1 MAFTLVIGD
10 KNLSSWSLRPWLLLR
25 MLDAPFEEV
34 SIRLDQPGTTAEIRR
49 HSPAGRVPVLKHD
62 GLVVWDTLAI
72 VEYLAELHPGRVWPE
87 AAAERAH
94 ARSLAAEMHAGF
106 ADLRSELPMEI
117 ASRKPGHAYSAGAAR
132 DIARISEIWGAAK
145 GPFLFG
151 GFGGVD
157 AMYAPVATRFVTYGV
172 ALPSSAQR
180 YRDALLALPPMR
192 EWAQAAARE

>member
-25 MLDAPFEEV
+25 MLGAPFEEV
-34 SIRLDQPGTTAEIRR
+34 PIRLDQPETKAEILR

-62 GLVVWDTLAI
+62 GLAIWDTLAI
-72 VEYLAELHPGRVWPE
+72 VEYLGELYPGRVWPE
-87 AAAERAH
+87 AAAERAR

-106 ADLRSELPMEI
+106 ADLRNELPMDI
-117 ASRKPGHAYSAGAAR
+117 GSRKHGHAYGDGAAR
-132 DIARISEIWGAAK
+132 DIARIAEIWSEAK
-145 GPFLFG
+145 GQFLFG

-172 ALPSSAQR
+172 ALPAAAQR
-180 YRDALLALPPMR
+180 YADALLGLSPMR
-192 EWAQAAARE
+192 EWGTNAGAS

>member
-25 MLDAPFEEV
+25 MLGVPFDEIL
-34 SIRLDQPGTTAEIRR
+34 IRLDRPGTKAEILR

-62 GLVVWDTLAI
+62 GLVIWDTLAI
-72 VEYLAELHPGRVWPE
+72 FEYLAELNPGRVWPE
-87 AAAERAH
+87 AAAERAR

-106 ADLRSELPMEI
+106 ADLRRELPMDI
-117 ASRKPGHAYSAGAAR
+117 RTRKPGHAYGEGVAR
-132 DIARISEIWGAAK
+132 DIARIAEMWSEAK
-145 GPFLFG
+145 GPFLCG
-151 GFGGVD
+151 PFGGVD

-172 ALPSSAQR
+172 ALPAAAMR

-192 EWAQAAARE
+192 EWSEAAARE